1 METILPGRHRPDK
14 RTTPL
19 VYAKLDPKPQRIAI
33 TMARSSG
40 KAFLANFSDY
50 DASLQT
56 RARLALANSWK
67 KLRSGSGCCGNY
79 GQPGC

>member
-1 METILPGRHRPDK
+1 METILPGPHRPDK
-14 RTTPL
+14 RTTLL
-19 VYAKLDPKPQRIAI
+19 VSADLDPELERIAI
-33 TMARSSG
+33 SMARSSG
-40 KAFLANFSDY
+40 KAFLANFSGY

-67 KLRSGSGCCGNY
+67 KLRTGSGCCGNY